1 MELIQHLFEEFLQVA
16 EKVLDLLDGEMDYPS
31 FQLELKKELD
41 NTGKMI
47 CREVLEGADAWLKA
61 NPKERKNWIVERKD
75 EVKSVVTTF
84 GEMTFKRTY
93 YHNKKTGGYAH
104 LIDLAAGLQPHAKTD
119 LAVRANL
126 VDSATD
132 VSYRKAGKQVCLS
145 SPECDLSGQTVMNM
159 VRRTSLDN
167 HTSCSRGPKAQARVL
182 HVQAD
187 EDHVHRQEGGTAL
200 AKLVYTTEGYGPSL
214 GKRKCLSNV
223 RYTAGLYKDN
233 EALCQDVYDG
243 IDSDYDIDSIEKLFV
258 SGDGALWIKGLADYL
273 GAVFLLDR
281 YHINKC
287 INESLAFCPELRR
300 ELRQAVEGFDLDAAK
315 SVLKKAR
322 KKAATETEKE
332 RVARCR
338 KYLVGNWDGIY
349 AWKTEAPDVIGCSAE
364 GHVSHVLSARLSSRP
379 MAWSEPGADRIS
391 KLRAMKANGISV
403 RDYVL
408 QQAAPD
414 LTLTKAVRYDIP
426 SQREQ
431 LRKVS
436 GEVFDNMPA
445 LRGSTASLRRA
456 LRAISTT
463 STI

>member
-1 MELIQHLFEEFLQVA
+1 M
-16 EKVLDLLDGEMDYPS
+16 
-31 FQLELKKELD
+31 
-41 NTGKMI
+41 
-47 CREVLEGADAWLKA
+47 
-61 NPKERKNWIVERKD
+61 
-75 EVKSVVTTF
+75 TT
-84 GEMTFKRTY
+84 
-93 YHNKKTGGYAH
+93 
-104 LIDLAAGLQPHAKTD
+104 
-119 LAVRANL
+119 
-126 VDSATD
+126 
-132 VSYRKAGKQVCLS
+132 
-145 SPECDLSGQTVMNM
+145 
-159 VRRTSLDN
+159 
-167 HTSCSRGPKAQARVL
+167 
-182 HVQAD
+182 
-187 EDHVHRQEGGTAL
+187 
-200 AKLVYTTEGYGPSL
+200 
-214 GKRKCLSNV
+214 
-223 RYTAGLYKDN
+223 
-233 EALCQDVYDG
+233 
-243 IDSDYDIDSIEKLFV
+243 DIDSIEKLFV

-287 INESLAFCPELRR
+287 INESLAFCPELRS
-300 ELRQAVEGFDLDAAK
+300 ELRQAVERFDLDAAK

-349 AWKTEAPDVIGCSAE
+349 AWKTEAPDIIGCSAE